1 MQTAAIH
8 MVPQSHR
15 PSGRGARSSG
25 RPVSLSADPLRFA
38 SAYHAPVMA
47 AEVVDGLVTDGAG
60 LYIDATLGG
69 GGHSAALLDA
79 LDPNCCLIGIDQ
91 DAEAIAAA
99 KQRLADAAEAGRF
112 RTIHGNFADMEGL
125 LADAGIEAVDGVLLD
140 LGISSHQID
149 EAGRGFA
156 FSADGPLDMRMDA
169 TSGDSGGETAAELI
183 ARLDVQSIADLLR
196 AYGEEPR
203 AWPIA
208 NAIVEHGA
216 IATTGEL
223 ADVVRNAVPAKE
235 EVKTLARVFQA
246 IRIAVNDEMNALE
259 RALEAAL
266 TVLRPGG
273 RLAVISYHSLED
285 RRAKHFLRFGNLE
298 GDAKKDFYGNLLT
311 PWNLLTRKP
320 IVATP
325 EEIQAN
331 PRARSARLRISEK
344 RPDPNTSHPRQ
355 RES

>member
-8 MVPQSHR
+8 MAPQSHR
-15 PSGRGARSSG
+15 PSGRGARSTG

-47 AEVVDGLVTDGAG
+47 AAVVDGLVTDRAG
-60 LYIDATLGG
+60 LYIDGTLGG
-69 GGHSAALLDA
+69 GGHSDALLNA
-79 LDPNCCLIGIDQ
+79 LAPTGRVIGIDK
-91 DAEAIAAA
+91 DAEALAASEE
-99 KQRLADAAEAGRF
+99 RLSYAVEAGRF
-112 RTIHGNFADMEGL
+112 RMIHGNFADMEDL
-125 LADAGIEAVDGVLLD
+125 LADADVEAVHGVLLD

-149 EAGRGFA
+149 EAARGFA

-169 TSGDSGGETAAELI
+169 STGETAAELI
-183 ARLDVQSIADLLR
+183 DRLDVQAITDLLR

-216 IATTGEL
+216 FATTGEL
-223 ADVVRNAVPAKE
+223 AEVVRSAVPAKE

-246 IRIAVNDEMNALE
+246 LRIAVNDEMSALE
-259 RALEAAL
+259 RTLEAAL
-266 TVLRPGG
+266 NVLRPGG

-285 RRAKHFLRFGNLE
+285 RRAKHYLRFGNLE
-298 GDAKKDFYGNLLT
+298 GEAKKDFYGNLLT

-344 RPDPNTSHPRQ
+344 KPDPQTSHPRQ

>member
-1 MQTAAIH
+1 
-8 MVPQSHR
+8 V
-15 PSGRGARSSG
+15 
-25 RPVSLSADPLRFA
+25 
-38 SAYHAPVMA
+38 
-47 AEVVDGLVTDGAG
+47 
-60 LYIDATLGG
+60 
-69 GGHSAALLDA
+69 
-79 LDPNCCLIGIDQ
+79 IGIDQ
-91 DAEAIAAA
+91 DAEALAASEE
-99 KQRLADAAEAGRF
+99 RLVDDAQAGRF
-112 RTIHGNFADMEGL
+112 STLRGNFADMEEL
-125 LADAGIEAVDGVLLD
+125 LANADVESVDGVLLD

-149 EAGRGFA
+149 EASRGFA

-169 TSGDSGGETAAELI
+169 TSGDSGRETAAELI
-183 ARLDVQSIADLLR
+183 ACLDVQSIANLLR
-196 AYGEEPR
+196 EYGEEPR

-216 IATTGEL
+216 FATTGEL
-223 ADVVRNAVPAKE
+223 AEVIRSAVPVKE

-246 IRIAVNDEMNALE
+246 FRIAVNDEMSMLE

-266 TVLRPGG
+266 SVLRPGG

-285 RRAKHFLRFGNLE
+285 RRAKHFLRFGNLQGE
-298 GDAKKDFYGNLLT
+298 AKKDFYGNLLT

-320 IVATP
+320 IMATP

-344 RPDPNTSHPRQ
+344 NPDPQTSQPRQ